1 MAALAASPSEHLL
14 LPQGVIC
21 YESLMLEARRRGLV
35 HKGSPI
41 LCKPNPLVRQARPP

>member
-1 MAALAASPSEHLL
+1 ML

-21 YESLMLEARRRGLV
+21 YESLMSEARRRGLV

-41 LCKPNPLVRQARPP
+41 LCKPNPLVREALQP